1 MTITIVDYNV
11 RDYSHDKYD
20 VVFHSE
26 TIHTLVTHT
35 PSMVDAW
42 LSNLPRNSHTSNSL
56 VGLDVEW
63 LPNRQRNMDNPIA
76 IIQLCINRE
85 CLVFQI
91 LRASFIPQSL
101 VAFLENQGN
110 TFVGVGIEQDV
121 EKLLRDYSLRVA
133 NFLELRTLATQ
144 RLGEYVRGAGLKT
157 LAAYVLEDVEKLLKD
172 YSLCITNFLELRTL
186 ATERFGE
193 HMRGTGLKTLAAH
206 VLGKDIEKPRR
217 ITMSRW
223 DNFKLTPQ
231 QVQYACIDAFASFE
245 IGRILYDSR
254 V

>member
-157 LAAYVLEDVEKLLKD
+157 LAA
-172 YSLCITNFLELRTL
+172 N
-186 ATERFGE
+186 
-193 HMRGTGLKTLAAH
+193 

>member
-1 MTITIVDYNV
+1 MTITIVDNYV

-26 TIHTLVTHT
+26 TIHTMVTHT
-35 PSMVDAW
+35 PFMVDAW
-42 LSNLPRNSHTSNSL
+42 LSNLPRNSHNSRFV

-63 LPNRQRNMDNPIA
+63 LPNRQRNMDNPVA
-76 IIQLCINRE
+76 VIQLCINRQ

-101 VAFLENQGN
+101 VEFLENQGN
-110 TFVGVGIEQDV
+110 TFVGVGIREDV
-121 EKLLRDYSLRVA
+121 EKLLRDHSLRVA
-133 NFLELRTLATQ
+133 NFVEL
-144 RLGEYVRGAGLKT
+144 
-157 LAAYVLEDVEKLLKD
+157 
-172 YSLCITNFLELRTL
+172 CTL

-193 HMRGTGLKTLAAH
+193 HMRGAGLKTLAAH
-206 VLGKDIEKPRR
+206 VLGKDIEKPRK

-223 DNFKLTPQ
+223 DKFKLTPQ
-231 QVQYACIDAFASFE
+231 QVEYACIDAFASFE
-245 IGRILYDSR
+245 IGRILYASS

>member
-63 LPNRQRNMDNPIA
+63 LPNRQCNMDNPIA

-157 LAAYVLEDVEKLLKD
+157 LAA
-172 YSLCITNFLELRTL
+172 
-186 ATERFGE
+186 
-193 HMRGTGLKTLAAH
+193 H

>member
-1 MTITIVDYNV
+1 MTITIVDYDV
-11 RDYSHDKYD
+11 RNYTHDKYD

-26 TIHTLVTHT
+26 TIHTMVTHT
-35 PSMVDAW
+35 PSMVDVW
-42 LSNLPRNSHTSNSL
+42 LSHLPRNTNTI

-63 LPNRQRNMDNPIA
+63 LPNRQRNMDNPVA

-110 TFVGVGIEQDV
+110 TFVGVGIKEDV
-121 EKLLRDYSLRVA
+121 EKLLRDHSLHVA
-133 NFLELRTLATQ
+133 NF
-144 RLGEYVRGAGLKT
+144 V
-157 LAAYVLEDVEKLLKD
+157 
-172 YSLCITNFLELRTL
+172 ELRTL

-193 HMRGTGLKTLAAH
+193 HMRGAGLKTLAAH
-206 VLGKDIEKPRR
+206 VLGKDIEKPRK

-223 DNFKLTPQ
+223 DKFKLTPQ
-231 QVQYACIDAFASFE
+231 QVQY
-245 IGRILYDSR
+245 